1 MDDYE
6 KTNKKRLIDFER
18 PRLDDPLYQE
28 NNKPHGFAMDPNDG
42 LPKPAVVS
50 TITDTE
56 AADLTPERF
65 VCMGTPGLSLP
76 LIGQVTGRKQCKH
89 YRRQLLPSE
98 DKQNTICIRYCA
110 AVRSEEGE
118 MMDVGNTE
126 VLACEFREPR
136 DPSSEKQLAAFDAEI
151 MERQR
156 QRDEEDKPFD
166 IDAALEDQ

>member
-1 MDDYE
+1 MDDYQ
-6 KTNKKRLIDFER
+6 KTNKTHILDFER
-18 PRLDDPLYQE
+18 PRLDDVLYQE
-28 NNKPHGFAMDPNDG
+28 NNKPHGFMMDPTDG
-42 LPKPAVVS
+42 LPKPAVAS

-65 VCMGTPGLSLP
+65 ICMGTPGLHLP
-76 LIGQVTGRKQCKH
+76 IIGQITGRKQCDH

-136 DPSSEKQLAAFDAEI
+136 DRASERKLTEFDAVI
-151 MERQR
+151 MQRQR
-156 QRDEEDKPFD
+156 ERDEEDKLFD
-166 IDAALEDQ
+166 VDDALEKL